1 MPSVLIE
8 IPFKEYAE
16 LFSLKSD
23 DFMKVYT
30 DVKRDLLLE
39 TRREFDNYR
48 VRAGV
53 THKGFIKTI
62 YISDQMHTLRVM
74 IPDDIPSPSNKKIIT
89 LTKFGTPMIITMPL
103 TTDKMWISNGITKN
117 TFLTRIETKYT
128 AILLGELYMEKVRR
142 TFL

>member
-23 DFMKVYT
+23 DFMKTYT

-53 THKGFIKTI
+53 KHKGFIKTI
-62 YISDQMHTLRVM
+62 YLLDKMHTLRVM

-89 LTKFGTPMIITMPL
+89 QTKFGTPIIVTMPL
-103 TTDKMWISNGITKN
+103 TTDKIWISDGITKN

>member
-23 DFMKVYT
+23 DFMKTYT

-48 VRAGV
+48 VRAGAK
-53 THKGFIKTI
+53 HKGFIKTI
-62 YISDQMHTLRVM
+62 YLLDKMHTLRVM

-89 LTKFGTPMIITMPL
+89 LTKFGTPLIVTMPL
-103 TTDKMWISNGITKN
+103 TTDKMWIFNGITKN

-128 AILLGELYMEKVRR
+128 AILIGELYMEKVRR
-142 TFL
+142 TLL